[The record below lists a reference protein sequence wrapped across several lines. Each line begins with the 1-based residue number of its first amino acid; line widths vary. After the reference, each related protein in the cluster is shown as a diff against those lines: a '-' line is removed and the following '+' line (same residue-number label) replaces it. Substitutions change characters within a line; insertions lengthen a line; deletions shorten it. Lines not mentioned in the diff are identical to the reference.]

1 MHRATIAS
9 GRYPFMKPLRRAPSD
24 YLRENVYVT
33 NSGVAWEPAI
43 MFCRS
48 VLGADRVMYAMDYP
62 YQFVRD
68 EVLASDNLPI
78 SAAEKKEYFQG
89 IAERVFGLAARR

>member
-1 MHRATIAS
+1 
-9 GRYPFMKPLRRAPSD
+9 MKSLRRAPSD

-43 MFCRS
+43 MFCHS

-62 YQFVRD
+62 YQFVAS
-68 EVLASDNLPI
+68 EVVTCDNLPL
-78 SAAEKKEYFQG
+78 SAIDKKKFFQTN
-89 IAERVFGLAARR
+89 AERVFSL

>member
-1 MHRATIAS
+1 MHGATVAS
-9 GRYPFMKPLRRAPSD
+9 KRYPFLQPLQRKISD

-33 NSGVAWEPAI
+33 TSGMAWEPAI

-62 YQFVRD
+62 YQFVRQ
-68 EVLASDNLPI
+68 EVETSDNLPL
-78 SAAEKKEYFQG
+78 SPAEKKEFFQG
-89 IAERVFGLAARR
+89 IAERVFGL

>member
-1 MHRATIAS
+1 MHGATVAS
-9 GRYPFMKPLRRAPSD
+9 KRYDFLKPLKRKVSD

-62 YQFVRD
+62 YQFVKQ
-68 EVLASDNLPI
+68 EVVISDSLPLTPP
-78 SAAEKKEYFQG
+78 EKKQYFQSN
-89 IAERVFGLAARR
+89 AERVFRLQT